1 MAKIVGKLFCIEE
14 VRLKS
19 VLKLALKYLLDESF
33 CLLYVV
39 EPVLNNDVFV
49 SVMLISVVA
58 DPITDC
64 ATDFVEI
71 IIVFDGRIE
80 LKGEELRFKIVLV
93 EYGADKYVLWSFVVT
108 RYVEVVT
115 LGAIKCKELT

>member
-39 EPVLNNDVFV
+39 DPVLNNDVFV

-64 ATDFVEI
+64 AADFVEI

-108 RYVEVVT
+108 R
-115 LGAIKCKELT
+115 

>member
-1 MAKIVGKLFCIEE
+1 MADFDQVLDKWVVAKIVGTLFCIED

-19 VLKLALKYLLDESF
+19 IIKLLKLRYLVDESF

-39 EPVLNNDVFV
+39 KPVLKNDVFV

-64 ATDFVEI
+64 ATDSVEI
-71 IIVFDGRIE
+71 VILFDGRME
-80 LKGEELRFKIVLV
+80 LKGKELRFKIVSV
-93 EYGADKYVLWSFVVT
+93 VYGTDKYVLWSFVV
-108 RYVEVVT
+108 
-115 LGAIKCKELT
+115 